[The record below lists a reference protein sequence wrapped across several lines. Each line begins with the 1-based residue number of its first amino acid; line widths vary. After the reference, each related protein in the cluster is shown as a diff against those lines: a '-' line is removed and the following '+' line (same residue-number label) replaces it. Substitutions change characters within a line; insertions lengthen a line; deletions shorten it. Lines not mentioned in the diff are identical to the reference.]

1 MFSLFTL
8 SDIPILLVSLFI
20 LLPLVTIIHQTGHVF
35 FVWLFGGKVTFVIG
49 AGKKLLSFGPIELR
63 RIYFWH
69 SFFQFEKLKY
79 DTTLSHLLVFI
90 GGSLFNFISILIVN
104 GLILIDILA
113 PHIFYYN
120 FVYFSIYYIF
130 FSLFPARYSDDHP
143 SDTMAI
149 YDLLK
154 HGKKCDPLD

>member
-1 MFSLFTL
+1 LFTL

-20 LLPLVTIIHQTGHVF
+20 ILPLITIIHQAGHVF
-35 FVWLFGGKVTFVIG
+35 FVWVFGGKLKFVIG
-49 AGKKLLSFGPIELR
+49 AGKRLFGFGPIEVR

-69 SFFQFEKLKY
+69 SFFHFKELKH
-79 DTTLSHLLVFI
+79 DTTLSHFLVFI

-104 GLILIDILA
+104 GLILMDIFA

-130 FSLFPARYSDDHP
+130 FALFPARYSKDHP
-143 SDTMAI
+143 SDMMAI
-149 YDLLK
+149 IDLLK
-154 HGKKCDPLD
+154 YGKRCDPLD